1 MKYTF
6 HIVDVF
12 SSTPFG
18 GNQLA
23 VVPDASSISTE
34 GMQKI
39 AREFNFGET
48 TFVLPKKDP
57 ANTCRVRIFTPR
69 AELDFA
75 GAPSVGTACALVM
88 KQHVRLSDP
97 VQLILEENVGPVT
110 VDVAQRNGGFHGTLT
125 LSGKIEAPTGA
136 PSPTELAAVLSVE
149 PAAVSQVFFAGV
161 GVPLC
166 FAQLNSNEAVDRAVI
181 NRAAWAATLSRAWSP
196 HIFFFAGNLR
206 DGGKLYAR
214 MWGPALGVEEDPAT
228 GSACAAL
235 VGAMASKHDF
245 GGTAYRLSI
254 QQGVLMGRRSGIEAE
269 ARKSGG
275 VVTSVSVGGATAYTW
290 VRVCRTRMTRNKPC
304 KYVTITWAATSTT
317 RARASRTH
325 VVPRKMRAS
334 DKTLTFLATNPAE
347 SITVATDSVELLHG
361 WPELSQVLIRPAA
374 KPDREMFIPT

>member
-6 HIVDVF
+6 QIVDVF

-23 VVPDASSISTE
+23 VLPDAAGISTE

-48 TFVLPKKDP
+48 TFILPKNDP

-69 AELDFA
+69 VELDFA
-75 GAPSVGTACALVM
+75 GHPSVGTACALVM
-88 KQHVRLSDP
+88 RQHARLSAP
-97 VQLILEENVGPVT
+97 VRLILEENVGPVT

-136 PSPTELAAVLSVE
+136 PSPAEIAVVLSVE
-149 PAAVSQVFFAGV
+149 PAEVDQAFFAGA
-161 GVPLC
+161 GVPFC
-166 FAQLNSNEAVDRAVI
+166 FAQLTSNKVVDRAAM

-196 HIFFFAGNLR
+196 HIFFFAGDLR

-214 MWGPALGVEEDPAT
+214 MWAPALGIEEDSAT

-235 VGAMASKHDF
+235 VGVMASKHDF

-254 QQGVLMGRRSGIEAE
+254 QQGVSMGRRSEIEAE
-269 ARKSGG
+269 ARKSGN
-275 VVTSVSVGGATAYTW
+275 VVTSISVGGG
-290 VRVCRTRMTRNKPC
+290 
-304 KYVTITWAATSTT
+304 AAHI
-317 RARASRTH
+317 ASGEIE
-325 VVPRKMRAS
+325 VPPSALVS
-334 DKTLTFLATNPAE
+334 
-347 SITVATDSVELLHG
+347 
-361 WPELSQVLIRPAA
+361 
-374 KPDREMFIPT
+374 

>member
-23 VVPDASSISTE
+23 VLPDAAGISTE

-48 TFVLPKKDP
+48 TFVLPKSDP
-57 ANTCRVRIFTPR
+57 ANTYRVRIFTPR
-69 AELDFA
+69 TELDFA
-75 GAPSVGTACALVM
+75 GHPSVGTACALVM
-88 KQHVRLSDP
+88 KQHERFSEPIRL
-97 VQLILEENVGPVT
+97 VLEENIGPVT
-110 VDVAQRNGGFHGTLT
+110 VDVAQRNREFHGTLT
-125 LSGKIEAPTGA
+125 LSGKIEAPAGA
-136 PSPTELAAVLSVE
+136 PSPAELAAVLSVE
-149 PAAVSQVFFAGV
+149 PAEVNQVFFAGV
-161 GVPLC
+161 GVPFCL
-166 FAQLNSNEAVDRAVI
+166 AQLNSNEVVDRAAM

-214 MWGPALGVEEDPAT
+214 MWAPALGVEEDPAT

-254 QQGVLMGRRSGIEAE
+254 QQGVSMGRRSEIEAE
-269 ARKSGG
+269 ARKSGS
-275 VVTSVSVGGATAYTW
+275 VVTSVSVGGATAY
-290 VRVCRTRMTRNKPC
+290 
-304 KYVTITWAATSTT
+304 I
-317 RARASRTH
+317 ASGEIE
-325 VVPRKMRAS
+325 VPAS
-334 DKTLTFLATNPAE
+334 AL
-347 SITVATDSVELLHG
+347 V
-361 WPELSQVLIRPAA
+361 SQTAG
-374 KPDREMFIPT
+374 